1 MAHQNKATLKKSY
14 PSLSFIGTLWSVFK
28 MPEFFPFENH
38 QGNIEM
44 NVIFRRRR
52 LVESGKKY
60 RIFYS
65 SFAALDKMQ

>member
-1 MAHQNKATLKKSY
+1 MKIWKEEGKRGICGPSKQSSKKSY

-44 NVIFRRRR
+44 NVIF
-52 LVESGKKY
+52 
-60 RIFYS
+60 
-65 SFAALDKMQ
+65 LDVVDF

>member
-44 NVIFRRRR
+44 NVIF
-52 LVESGKKY
+52 
-60 RIFYS
+60 
-65 SFAALDKMQ
+65 LDVVDF